1 MIGRSLTVS
10 NLTPRRKGRRALTLA
25 AISAV
30 GATGLAGC
38 ANEASPKRGWPP
50 AEPGT
55 TNLTEPITNI
65 WVGAWVAALFIGAL
79 VWGLLIWCVIVYRK
93 RKDDN
98 ELPVQIRYH

>member
-1 MIGRSLTVS
+1 MIGRSSTVS

-30 GATGLAGC
+30 GATVLAGC
-38 ANEASPKRGWPP
+38 ANEASPKRGWLP

-65 WVGAWVAALFIGAL
+65 WVGAGVAALVTGAV
-79 VWGLLIWCVIVYRK
+79 VWGLLIWGVIVDRK
-93 RKDDN
+93 RKGAS
-98 ELPVQIRYH
+98 EAPVP